1 MWCFISKCSFRHRHN
16 NASPHYHWLTNV
28 CKMCFGLSQQLKYMH
43 PFPFLHLYW
52 LRGRA
57 DVPWSHPHG
66 TLTLSCHSN
75 DNSFIYH
82 HDSCCTPDCLTGP
95 GQLHHSLAQP
105 PIPLYLHCQFPK
117 FHLPII
123 CTFSPSIIIPAS
135 TSLSLICFSYPLS
148 NLSLPFLRNLL
159 LFTASTSP
167 SANCQPQHLFLT
179 WMKSRRV

>member
-1 MWCFISKCSFRHRHN
+1 MTAAGLSLKGPFHPGVQKIPTDISLASVLLGTGTTMLVHITTEWQMCARCVVAVKC
-16 NASPHYHWLTNV
+16 
-28 CKMCFGLSQQLKYMH
+28 LSQQLKYMH

-66 TLTLSCHSN
+66 ILTPSCHSN

-105 PIPLYLHCQFPK
+105 PIHFYLHCQFPK

-123 CTFSPSIIIPAS
+123 HTFFPLYYYSCKHLIIP
-135 TSLSLICFSYPLS
+135 Y
-148 NLSLPFLRNLL
+148 L
-159 LFTASTSP
+159 LFLLTLRSLNAFST
-167 SANCQPQHLFLT
+167 
-179 WMKSRRV
+179 